1 MKAQF
6 SAILLALFALACGI
20 SCSRAPAPADARP
33 LVLTTLFPVT
43 DFATQIAGPDAR
55 VEPLLP
61 PGAEPHSYAPTPSDI
76 LRLHN
81 ASLLLY
87 ASPDLETWI
96 PILADSCP
104 RLVATP
110 TCPCA
115 EHEPHAD
122 APADLDLD
130 YDHSH
135 SHTHARDPHTWLDP
149 LQAAEMAS
157 RIADALAS
165 ADPDH
170 ADAYAARA
178 DALRHDLLALHDE
191 FSAALAPYVGATLL
205 VGGHAAFGHLAARY
219 RLVQRTPY
227 AGFSP
232 NAAPTPR
239 ALAELLQTV
248 RDGHVRAIF
257 YEDLLSPRLAAVL
270 ADEAH
275 LDLLP
280 LHTLGN
286 VAPSDDPAPTYLSLM
301 RENLRAL
308 VVGLVPPP

>member
-1 MKAQF
+1 MKAKI
-6 SAILLALFALACGI
+6 SALLLALLALACGI
-20 SCSRAPAPADARP
+20 SCSRAPDPADARP

-81 ASLLLY
+81 AKLLLY

-96 PILADSCP
+96 PVLADSCP
-104 RLVATP
+104 SLVSIP

-115 EHEPHAD
+115 EHASEAD
-122 APADLDLD
+122 APADH
-130 YDHSH
+130 DHNH
-135 SHTHARDPHTWLDP
+135 GHDHAHGRDPHTWLDP
-149 LQAAEMAS
+149 LQAADMAT
-157 RIADALAS
+157 RIADALAA

-170 ADAYAARA
+170 AAAYAARA
-178 DALRHDLLALHDE
+178 DVLRRDLLALHDE
-191 FSAALAPYVGATLL
+191 FSAALAPYAGATLL

-270 ADEAH
+270 ADEAQ

-286 VAPSDDPAPTYLSLM
+286 VAPSDGPAPTYLSLM

-308 VVGLVPPP
+308 VDGLVPPP